1 MDNCLLIFLKYP
13 EAGKVKTR
21 LAREIG
27 YEKAARLYRLFVE
40 ATLKRTQDRNGHYE
54 QLLFYTP
61 VERGNEIESWLTFL
75 RNGTDKQVCPHP
87 NNGGLSAC
95 HPQIGSDLGERM
107 LNALKTAFL
116 GGAKKAVIIGTDSPT
131 VDKEIIYEAFCRLKD
146 NKVVIGPTADGGY
159 YLIGVSSPAGW
170 HGQTTASLKLQR
182 WQTCLSVLFTGI
194 DWGSNRVF
202 EQTLKRVREENTS
215 YSFLPLHYDVD
226 NLEDLK
232 TLKQEIIQMDVIKC
246 RNLLAIYK
254 MLVDELKI

>member
-27 YEKAARLYRLFVE
+27 DEKAAQLYRLFVE

-75 RNGTDKQVCPHP
+75 RNGTDKQVCP
-87 NNGGLSAC
+87 C

-131 VDKEIIYEAFCRLKD
+131 LDKEIICEAFCRLKD
-146 NKVVIGPTADGGY
+146 NDVVIGPTIDGGY
-159 YLIGVSSPAGW
+159 YLIGM
-170 HGQTTASLKLQR
+170 SLRAKR
-182 WQTCLSVLFTGI
+182 SNLSLSALDRLFTGI
-194 DWGSNRVF
+194 NWGSNRVF
-202 EQTLKRVREENTS
+202 EQTMKRIREENAS
-215 YSFLPLHYDVD
+215 YSLLPLYYDVD
-226 NLEDLK
+226 TLEDLK
-232 TLKQEIIQMDVIKC
+232 RLKYEINQMDIVK
-246 RNLLAIYK
+246 RKSLLDIYT
-254 MLVDELKI
+254 LLEDCFTTP